1 MAARARTHLTRD
13 RSGPAAILSGVS
25 KRARR
30 RHQTRPPTP
39 LAGPPQDHADP
50 ERLLLQQIADGA
62 LDPHLPALAQAIDA
76 RLQLLHTVRS
86 VTALARL
93 NIGDRVRINHHA
105 RPRYLHG
112 VQGTIL
118 ELDERTATICIHRPV
133 GRFTTGEIRCPPL
146 ALDRLNPVTH
156 SHREGADPA

>member
-1 MAARARTHLTRD
+1 M
-13 RSGPAAILSGVS
+13 S
-25 KRARR
+25 KHSRR
-30 RHQTRPPTP
+30 RQHTRPPGSAAPPPASPTP
-39 LAGPPQDHADP
+39 ADP

-76 RLQLLHTVRS
+76 RLHLLHTVRS
-86 VTALARL
+86 VTALAML
-93 NIGDRVRINHHA
+93 NIGDRVQINHHA

-133 GRFTTGEIRCPPL
+133 GRFTSGEIRCPPL
-146 ALDRLNPVTH
+146 ALDRLNPT
-156 SHREGADPA
+156 